1 MEKNVV
7 MGPRFRRV
15 ERDQQFLLPPDVR
28 EWLPV
33 GHPALF
39 VVEVVSE
46 LDLSGFVDGYRS
58 SRDRGRPAYHPEVM
72 VGILLYASMTAT
84 MSSRRIEQLLA
95 TDVGFRVVAANERP
109 DHGTICRFL
118 ARHGDGL
125 QAVFAQVVALAAQAG
140 LVDVTMVAVD
150 GTTMAGDASLS
161 RNVDAG
167 ELRARFKQWAEQV
180 EANDTVEDADDTTGP
195 IEEMSDPESMRA
207 WIREHLHGVD
217 TSDSPADDPSAT
229 VSDDSA
235 GGEGRVNVVDPDSAI
250 MPRKGGGWV
259 QGYNAQAAA
268 VAGGIVVAADVT
280 NCPADSTMLEPM
292 VRRITNAVEQ
302 ATGEDVGVIVAD
314 AGYWDSA
321 TIDAI
326 ETDDRLADVL
336 VATGRQQPSELPAAL
351 PEPDLAGYHAE
362 LGAHEARVAA
372 EHARRVEIIERVLDG
387 ELLLREAAPL
397 MGRSIGQVSRMAT
410 AYRNG
415 GVDALPPPK
424 LTGRPK
430 APRGPTLAA
439 RCRHAMATRL
449 AKPAGRSLYRQRQG
463 TIEPVFGDIKTNRRI
478 TRFTRRGLDKVTTEW
493 HWILTGHNLTILH
506 HHTS

>member
-1 MEKNVV
+1 

-58 SRDRGRPAYHPEVM
+58 SQDRGRPAYHPEVM

-84 MSSRRIEQLLA
+84 MSSRRIEKLLA

-118 ARHGDGL
+118 VRHGKAL
-125 QAVFAQVVALAAQAG
+125 QGVFAQVVALAAQAG

-150 GTTMAGDASLS
+150 GTTMPGDASLS

-167 ELRARFKQWAEQV
+167 ELRARFEQWAKQV
-180 EANDTVEDADDTTGP
+180 EANDAVDDADDAAGP
-195 IEEMSDPESMRA
+195 IEEMFDRESMRE
-207 WIREHLHGVD
+207 WIRERL
-217 TSDSPADDPSAT
+217 DDI
-229 VSDDSA
+229 DND
-235 GGEGRVNVVDPDSAI
+235 EGRVNVVDPDSAI

-268 VAGGIVVAADVT
+268 VAGGIVVAADIT
-280 NCPADSTMLEPM
+280 SCPADSTMLEPM
-292 VRRITNAVEQ
+292 VRHITDAVQE
-302 ATGEDVGVIVAD
+302 ATGEQAGVVVGD

-321 TIDAI
+321 TIEAI
-326 ETDDRLADVL
+326 EADDQLADVL
-336 VATGRQQPSELPAAL
+336 IATGRKQPSEPPAPL
-351 PEPDLAGYHAE
+351 PEPDLTSYHAK
-362 LGAHEARVAA
+362 LAAHDIEVRAEHVRRVAI
-372 EHARRVEIIERVLDG
+372 VERVVNG

-397 MGRSIGQVSRMAT
+397 MGRSVPQISRMAI
-410 AYRNG
+410 AYRHG
-415 GVDALPPPK
+415 GADALPPPK
-424 LTGRPK
+424 LAGRPI
-430 APRGPTLAA
+430 APPGPTLAA
-439 RCRHAMATRL
+439 RCRHAMDTRL

-478 TRFTRRGLDKVTTEW
+478 TRFARRSHDKVNTEW
-493 HWILTGHNLTILH
+493 HWILTGHNLTIIH
-506 HHTS
+506 HHTG

>member
-1 MEKNVV
+1 

-72 VGILLYASMTAT
+72 VGVLLYASMTAT

-118 ARHGDGL
+118 VRHGDAL
-125 QAVFAQVVALAAQAG
+125 QAVFAQVVAMAAEAG

-150 GTTMAGDASLS
+150 GTTMPGDASLS

-167 ELRARFKQWAEQV
+167 ELRARFKQWAQQV
-180 EANDTVEDADDTTGP
+180 EANDAVEDADDTTGP
-195 IEEMSDPESMRA
+195 IEEMFDRDSMRE
-207 WIREHLHGVD
+207 WIRRRLED
-217 TSDSPADDPSAT
+217 TDSED
-229 VSDDSA
+229 
-235 GGEGRVNVVDPDSAI
+235 RQVNVTDPDSAI

-268 VAGGIVVAADVT
+268 VTGGIVVAADVST
-280 NCPADSTMLEPM
+280 CPADSTMLEPM
-292 VRRITNAVEQ
+292 VRHISEAISQ
-302 ATGEDVGVIVAD
+302 ATGESVGVVVAD
-314 AGYWDSA
+314 AGYWDSS

-326 ETDDRLADVL
+326 EADDQLADVL
-336 VATGRQQPSELPAAL
+336 VATGRKQPSEPPAPL
-351 PEPDLAGYHAE
+351 PEPDLISYHAD
-362 LGAHEARVAA
+362 LAAHEIRLQA
-372 EHARRVEIIERVLDG
+372 EHARRVEIVQGVLNG
-387 ELLLREAAPL
+387 ELLLRQAAPL
-397 MGRSIGQVSRMAT
+397 MGRSMGQISRMAN
-410 AYRNG
+410 AYRHG
-415 GVDALPPPK
+415 GADALPPPM
-424 LTGRPK
+424 LAGRPT
-430 APRGPTLAA
+430 APPGPTLAA
-439 RCRHAMATRL
+439 RCRHAMQTRL
-449 AKPAGRSLYRQRQG
+449 AKPAGRSFYRQRQG

-478 TRFTRRGLDKVTTEW
+478 TRFARRGHAKVKTEW
-493 HWILTGHNLTILH
+493 HWILTGHNLTIIH
-506 HHTS
+506 HHTG

>member
-1 MEKNVV
+1 MS
-7 MGPRFRRV
+7 PRFRRV

-46 LDLSGFVDGYRS
+46 LDLSEFVDGYQS
-58 SRDRGRPAYHPEVM
+58 SQDRGRPAYHPEVM

-84 MSSRRIEQLLA
+84 MSSRRIERLLA

-118 ARHGDGL
+118 IRHGDAL
-125 QAVFAQVVALAAQAG
+125 QAVFAQVVAMAAEAG
-140 LVDVTMVAVD
+140 LVDATMVAVD
-150 GTTMAGDASLS
+150 GTTMPGDASLS

-167 ELRARFKQWAEQV
+167 ELRARFDQWAQQV
-180 EANDTVEDADDTTGP
+180 EANDAAEDADDTTGP
-195 IEEMSDPESMRA
+195 IEEMFDRDAMRE
-207 WIREHLHGVD
+207 WIRRRLDD
-217 TSDSPADDPSAT
+217 TDSKDHQ
-229 VSDDSA
+229 
-235 GGEGRVNVVDPDSAI
+235 VNVVDPDSAI

-280 NCPADSTMLEPM
+280 ACPADSKMLEPM
-292 VRRITNAVEQ
+292 VRHISDAVGQ
-302 ATGEDVGVIVAD
+302 ATGESVGVVVAD

-326 ETDDRLADVL
+326 DADDQLADVL
-336 VATGRQQPSELPAAL
+336 VATGRKQPSQQPAPL
-351 PEPDLAGYHAE
+351 PEPDLASYHAE
-362 LGAHEARVAA
+362 LAEHDARVRA
-372 EHARRVEIIERVLDG
+372 EHARRAAIVQRVVNG

-397 MGRSIGQVSRMAT
+397 MGRSMGQISRMAT
-410 AYRNG
+410 AYKTSG
-415 GVDALPPPK
+415 ATALPAPI

-430 APRGPTLAA
+430 APPGPTLAA
-439 RCRHAMATRL
+439 RCRHAMQTRL

-478 TRFTRRGLDKVTTEW
+478 TRFARRGHDKVKTEW

-506 HHTS
+506 RTTG